1 MLLVQIFACCS
12 VYYLS
17 EILSFKNKASGA
29 VDSSNALDLSESEE
43 EEELEDIIEDFA
55 VQVPIP
61 TVCFSFHSSFTST
74 AKAPFMG

>member
-1 MLLVQIFACCS
+1 M
-12 VYYLS
+12 
-17 EILSFKNKASGA
+17 SFKNQGPGA

-61 TVCFSFHSSFTST
+61 TVCFYFRPPLCPRLKHRLWDRT
-74 AKAPFMG
+74 AL